1 MFQLGKILVLSL
13 VTSFGT
19 ASIAANAVSNNIAMF
34 AVLPGMSIGFA
45 MLTVSAQCVGAGDFE
60 QVKYYTK
67 KLMKLTYICLILM
80 NILVV
85 LLLPFI
91 IKVYGLSAEASE
103 YARRILIYHSCCV
116 VTIW

>member
-1 MFQLGKILVLSL
+1 
-13 VTSFGT
+13 
-19 ASIAANAVSNNIAMF
+19 
-34 AVLPGMSIGFA
+34 
-45 MLTVSAQCVGAGDFE
+45 
-60 QVKYYTK
+60 
-67 KLMKLTYICLILM
+67 MKLTYICLILM

-116 VTIW
+116 VTIWPLSFSLANTLRAAADVKYTMILAIVSMWTFRIDSVIF